1 MTSGAFVAAWATVC
15 AAILL
20 VLGWSRWLQPWL
32 LVASGALA
40 VVGAVLTWRSGRTS
54 RGARPLAL
62 LQLYA
67 ALGAVL
73 LAVAV
78 GGAAAR
84 ELANIASQWDTLL
97 AERQARL
104 VARLD
109 ERMAALVRRGEE
121 AAALAA
127 DRAARPSAHGIF
139 ADLAEVR
146 RSRDVAAVAVLDT
159 TGTFD
164 AWAGDH
170 RGRVPEEVR
179 TGDSRTFYAERP
191 LFSYLYFAAP
201 VPGGRERAISAILLQ
216 TGLPARQSQAVGFA
230 DIFAAE
236 TGARPI
242 FSPGPGTNAAWT
254 LTVDGRPVAH
264 ADFERVGQAEWRGRV
279 VTQTRRLL
287 FGLTAVAGLLLLV
300 AWLRARPRVRFAS
313 AVPLAA
319 TTVALGLAPLGD
331 AFGMTRLFSPAFF
344 VLPIIPG
351 DVPLGG
357 LLAVLLP
364 LCALAATIRAR
375 WIERRTLPLA
385 LVLAGGM
392 LLVALGFAGALHLLV
407 DAASPPLLEGSLP
420 LWGGFQITLVLTL
433 TLLAGLALGL
443 VPAAGERG
451 EVRRPDEAH
460 GPNAIRWGLVVIGV
474 ALTVVL
480 SLAVLARW
488 QNTQNPDTWLAALWA
503 IPFVPIALGVARQR
517 GRGLIRWLAAGW
529 LASTAVLPQL
539 WVVHVNARLRGAE
552 REVSTLGL
560 RPDPFLEYLLRQFA
574 SEAVRRHERGEVGV
588 ELLYRTWVASGFAQ
602 EGYPA
607 RIALWDQRLR
617 PEVSLSLGGA
627 AGDTPAGG
635 DSIPVYLRYILA
647 QAVRTESVFV
657 AAIPNVTNVNQ
668 VMAVPLGAGRAVSV
682 VVPPRRDFERATTLA
697 PFLGREVPGDMR
709 LSLVLVKPGV
719 PPPPPEI
726 HWRPTADGWRSEVAV
741 RFPEGDYHAHVEL
754 LLPRVGVRLARAV
767 LLIAADLG
775 ILLLLWVLGRAARG
789 GVIEPP
795 GGWRGLLR
803 GFRARVTLTLFGFF
817 LLPTVVFGYVA
828 YRALSGEVVRS
839 ARVVAEHAV
848 AQAATDFPDSI
859 GDLRA
864 LAAHTGSELLY
875 FQGGEL
881 LAASSA
887 EGLELGLYSAWMP
900 PSVYLALQSGEEVSS
915 VATQRLAAHLYLVAY
930 QRLPVTGTLA
940 VPAPLAA
947 GDTAVRQQELAHLI
961 LFAVLVGALLT
972 LGLSVAVGRA
982 LTTPIGQLRRA
993 AALVG
998 TGQLRVQLPEDRR
1011 DEFGELFASF
1021 NRMTRRLR
1029 RARAQEIRT
1038 ARVLAWGEMARQ
1050 IAHEIKNPL
1059 TPIKLSVQHLRRAFS
1074 DGREDFAHI
1083 LEGSAEQILK
1093 EIDRLTE
1100 IARAFSRYGAP
1111 AGAAGPLERVD
1122 VEAVVH
1128 DALTLYSASDR
1139 NVAYIEAMQP
1149 GLPRVR
1155 ARTGELKEIVL
1166 NLVENARTAL
1176 EGDGVINISG
1186 RLLPNGR
1193 VELVVQDNGPGI
1205 PPELL
1210 PRVFEPHFSTSSSG
1224 TGLGLAIVRRLVEG
1238 WGGEVAA
1245 ESEPGAGTAIRVRI
1259 PAAE

>member
-1 MTSGAFVAAWATVC
+1 MALAAPAEPAAERTHGAVRARGTGGAFVAACATVC
-15 AAILL
+15 AAILI
-20 VLGWSRWLQPWL
+20 VLAWSRWLRPWL
-32 LVASGALA
+32 LVVAGLLA
-40 VVGAVLTWRSGRTS
+40 VAGAVLTWR
-54 RGARPLAL
+54 ARREPRAVRAPAL
-62 LQLYA
+62 LQLCA
-67 ALGAVL
+67 AIGAVL
-73 LAVAV
+73 LALAV

-84 ELANIASQWDTLL
+84 QLASIGSRWDALL
-97 AERQARL
+97 AQRQARL

-121 AAALAA
+121 AAVLAA
-127 DRAARPSAHGIF
+127 DRAARPSARGLF
-139 ADLAEVR
+139 ADLADVR
-146 RSRDVAAVAVLDT
+146 RSQDVAAVAIVDT
-159 TGTFD
+159 TGTFV

-179 TGDSRTFYAERP
+179 TGNARVFYAERP

-230 DIFAAE
+230 DVFAAR

-242 FSPGPGTNAAWT
+242 FAPGLGTNAAWM

-264 ADFERVGQAEWRGRV
+264 ADFDRVGQAEWRARL
-279 VTQTRRLL
+279 VTQTRRSL
-287 FGLTAVAGLLLLV
+287 FALTAIAGLLLAL

-331 AFGMTRLFSPAFF
+331 VFGMTRLFSPAFF
-344 VLPIIPG
+344 VLPVIPG
-351 DVPLGG
+351 DVPLGA
-357 LLAVLLP
+357 LLVLLLP
-364 LCALAATIRAR
+364 LCALAATIRTR
-375 WIERRTLPLA
+375 GIERRPRPQAFGLA
-385 LVLAGGM
+385 AGM
-392 LLVALGFAGALHLLV
+392 LLVALGFAGALHLLL
-407 DAASPPLLEGSLP
+407 DGASPPLLEGSLP
-420 LWGGFQITLVLTL
+420 LWGGFQVTVVLTL

-443 VPAAGERG
+443 APVATERDGARAAG
-451 EVRRPDEAH
+451 PDH
-460 GPNAIRWGLVVIGV
+460 GRVAVRWGLVVIGV
-474 ALTVVL
+474 ALTAVL
-480 SLAVLARW
+480 ALIVLARW
-488 QNTQNPDTWLAALWA
+488 RSTQNPDTWLAALWA

-529 LASTAVLPQL
+529 LAATAVLPQL
-539 WVVHVNARLRGAE
+539 WVVHVNARLRAAE
-552 REVSTLGL
+552 REVAGLGL

-607 RIALWDQRLR
+607 RIVLWDQHSR

-627 AGDTPAGG
+627 VGDAPAGN
-635 DSIPVYLRYILA
+635 DPIPRYLRYILA
-647 QAVRTESVFV
+647 QAMRTGSAFV

-668 VMAVPLGAGRAVSV
+668 VMAVPLGGGRAVSV

-709 LSLVLVKPGV
+709 LSLVPVKPGV
-719 PPPPPEI
+719 PPPPPDI
-726 HWRPTADGWRSEVAV
+726 HWRPTAEGWRSEVAV

-775 ILLLLWVLGRAARG
+775 VLLLLWMVGRLARG

-828 YRALSGEVVRS
+828 YRALYGEVVRS

-900 PSVYLALQSGEEVSS
+900 PSVYLSLQSGEEVAS
-915 VATQRLAAHLYLVAY
+915 VAEQRLAAHPYLVAY
-930 QRLPVTGTLA
+930 QRLPVAGTLA
-940 VPAPLAA
+940 VPVPLAA

-998 TGQLRVQLPEDRR
+998 SGRLRVHLPEDRR

-1059 TPIKLSVQHLRRAFS
+1059 TPIKLSVQHLRRAFA
-1074 DGREDFAHI
+1074 DGREDFGRI
-1083 LEGSAEQILK
+1083 LEASAEQILK

-1111 AGAAGPLERVD
+1111 AGSAGPLEAVD
-1122 VEAVVH
+1122 VAAVVH

-1139 NVAYIEAMQP
+1139 NVAYIEAMEP

-1155 ARTGELKEIVL
+1155 ARSGELKEIVL

-1176 EGDGVINISG
+1176 DGDGVINISA
-1186 RLLPNGR
+1186 RELPNGR
-1193 VELVVQDNGPGI
+1193 VELVVQDTGPGI

-1238 WGGEVAA
+1238 
-1245 ESEPGAGTAIRVRI
+1245 
-1259 PAAE
+1259 